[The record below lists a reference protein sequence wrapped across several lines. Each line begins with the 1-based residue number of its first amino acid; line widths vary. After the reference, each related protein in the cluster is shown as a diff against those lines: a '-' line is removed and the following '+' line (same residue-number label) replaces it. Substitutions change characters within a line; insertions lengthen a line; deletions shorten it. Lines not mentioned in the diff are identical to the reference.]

1 MLCRII
7 LNIGPLQASVFP
19 LVNKDE
25 LAVAARTLSAALTAA
40 GLANVI
46 DTTGARIVSA
56 LSTPASSV
64 LIY

>member
-1 MLCRII
+1 M
-7 LNIGPLQASVFP
+7 FP

-46 DTTGARIVSA
+46 DTTGARIVF
-56 LSTPASSV
+56 LP
-64 LIY
+64 